1 MDRETSLGSIGVGE
15 LAVGLEFHKTIDY
28 DRKVMRRSLSK
39 GAGIVRKEARR
50 IISRRSISAPG
61 EMPGMQSGALRR
73 AVGIVSK
80 GSKGGW
86 VKVGVR
92 KTIEMKDF
100 YPAFLFYGS
109 SKTGLAKRGNFIV
122 AALQTKREAV
132 RSQIRGDLKNAL
144 VPR

>member
-1 MDRETSLGSIGVGE
+1 MERETTSGSIGAADVQ
-15 LAVGLEFHKTIDY
+15 VGLEFHKTIDY
-28 DRKVMRRSLSK
+28 DRRLMRRALVK
-39 GAGIVRKEARR
+39 GAGTVRKEARR
-50 IISRRSISAPG
+50 MISRRAISAPG
-61 EMPGMQSGALRR
+61 DMPGMQSGAMRR

-92 KTIEMKDF
+92 KTAEMKDF

-109 SKTGLAKRGNFIV
+109 AKTGLARRGNFVV
-122 AALQTKREAV
+122 AALDNKREAV